1 MRTRSRT
8 TVESWRRRTL
18 GTLFLALLAGFPI
31 VPMIPGP
38 GGPSVAGARG
48 DRPVALART
57 EPALL
62 GGFGLTVQISLPG
75 PSVDPNA
82 PFTLEATA
90 QGGFG
95 WAYRYLWNDSLG
107 LVSTNRSITLLA
119 PGSGSVWAS
128 VSVRDELGN
137 SAQAS
142 ASVGIGSAPS
152 IALASFVGAT
162 DVGLPIPLSIRVD
175 GSFPPFAVTWTPLPD
190 GSARSSVLQ
199 AAGQLEVA
207 TTQASPG
214 YAWIQASVT
223 DRLSVSATVDGIVA
237 VVHPRPQVLLTAA
250 QPAVD
255 AGARAVV
262 TGLVV
267 GGTPPFSWAAA
278 ASLPDFNVTGATGT
292 VGTSAPINW
301 SGRFAGVGNATVR
314 FDLSDAAGT
323 LLSADT
329 SLRVYPPLELAL
341 AVETRSPQAGAP
353 LNLSVDLVG
362 GMAPYSYSMVLSD
375 EERSAGS
382 VDASGP
388 FLWVAH
394 PAAPGFLSV
403 HLRVE
408 DSLSGT
414 TELVSTVVV
423 AAFSASPSPP
433 DPPLGPP
440 PTAAPVPKASPPPS
454 QGALGYLGLLV
465 LIVAASGAFLWERR
479 RRRPRNGPLAPSV
492 APAEET
498 LRRLLRDSDG
508 TEPSVLRVL
517 AEEEGL
523 SGGEVDSALA
533 SLQASGRVRVERS
546 EDGSELIRWVGP
558 GPTEPALSKDDP

>member
-1 MRTRSRT
+1 VRTRSRPT
-8 TVESWRRRTL
+8 IGSRWRRTL
-18 GTLFLALLAGFPI
+18 GTLFLALLTGFPI

-38 GGPSVAGARG
+38 GGRSIAGSMG
-48 DRPVALART
+48 DRPVALARP

-75 PSVDPNA
+75 SSVDPNA

-95 WAYRYLWNDSLG
+95 SGYRYLWNDSLG

-119 PGSGSVWAS
+119 PGSGAVLAS
-128 VSVRDELGN
+128 VSVHDEMGN

-152 IALASFVGAT
+152 IALDSVVGAT

-175 GSFPPFAVTWTPLPD
+175 GSFPPFEVTWTPLPD

-207 TTQASPG
+207 TSQASPG

-223 DRLSVSATVDGIVA
+223 DRLSVTATVDGIVA

-255 AGARAVV
+255 AGTRAVV

-278 ASLPDFNVTGATGT
+278 ASLPDFNVTGATGM

-323 LLSADT
+323 LLSANA
-329 SLRVYPPLELAL
+329 SVRVYPPLEPILAL
-341 AVETRSPQAGAP
+341 ETRSPQSGAP

-362 GMAPYSYSMVLSD
+362 GVAPYSYSMVLSD
-375 EERSAGS
+375 GERSAGS
-382 VDASGP
+382 VDAAGP

-408 DSLSGT
+408 DALAGT
-414 TELVSTVVV
+414 ADLVSTVVV
-423 AAFSASPSPP
+423 AASSVSPSPP
-433 DPPLGPP
+433 DPPLGTPP
-440 PTAAPVPKASPPPS
+440 ASSPVPKPAASPS
-454 QGALGYLGLLV
+454 EGALGYLGLLV
-465 LIVAASGAFLWERR
+465 LIVVASGAFLWERR
-479 RRRPRNGPLAPSV
+479 RRRARTAPLAPTV
-492 APAEET
+492 TPAEET
-498 LRRLLRDSDG
+498 LVRLLRDSDG
-508 TEPSVLRVL
+508 TESSVLRVL

-523 SGGEVDSALA
+523 SGGEVDSALT
-533 SLQASGRVRVERS
+533 SLQGSGRVRVERG

-558 GPTEPALSKDDP
+558 APTGGAPSKDDP